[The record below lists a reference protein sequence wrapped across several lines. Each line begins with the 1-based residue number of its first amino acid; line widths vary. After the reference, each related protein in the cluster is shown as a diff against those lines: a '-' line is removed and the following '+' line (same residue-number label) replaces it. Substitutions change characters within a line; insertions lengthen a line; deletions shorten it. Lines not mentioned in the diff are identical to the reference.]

1 MGKVA
6 ELLLDVESL
15 FSLYTREAMC
25 LNVPGQGLNK
35 PTEKPAEELL
45 NKSTEKPAEEIAKPE
60 SEEDEQTTT
69 T

>member
-25 LNVPGQGLNK
+25 LNIPGQGLNK
-35 PTEKPAEELL
+35 P
-45 NKSTEKPAEEIAKPE
+45 TEKPAEEIAKPE

>member
-35 PTEKPAEELL
+35 PTEKPV
-45 NKSTEKPAEEIAKPE
+45 EEIAKPE

>member
-25 LNVPGQGLNK
+25 LNIPGQGLNK
-35 PTEKPAEELL
+35 PTEKPAEE
-45 NKSTEKPAEEIAKPE
+45 IAKPE
-60 SEEDEQTTT
+60 SETDEQTTT

>member
-1 MGKVA
+1 MGQVA

-25 LNVPGQGLNK
+25 LNVPGHGLNK
-35 PTEKPAEELL
+35 PAEEV
-45 NKSTEKPAEEIAKPE
+45 AKPE
-60 SEEDEQTTT
+60 NEENEQTTT